1 MSWYTEEEIEKLL
14 EDEELRKRIARFVT
28 MSGEEFFDEVY
39 THLSPEELEEYL
51 EENRNGFVTKRS
63 ENSSTIIL
71 VLYSTDLQNETETI
85 ISRIREIVRA
95 GSAILSKNPEMEGIA
110 SFFTMPVREA
120 ANPMSTSNRNPHIL
134 GRTAII

>member
-51 EENRNGFVTKRS
+51 EENPSERKYLKRS
-63 ENSSTIIL
+63 EPYKTITAQRRKVCQMTNLPSS
-71 VLYSTDLQNETETI
+71 
-85 ISRIREIVRA
+85 
-95 GSAILSKNPEMEGIA
+95 GSSSK
-110 SFFTMPVREA
+110 
-120 ANPMSTSNRNPHIL
+120 
-134 GRTAII
+134 

>member
-51 EENRNGFVTKRS
+51 DKRK
-63 ENSSTIIL
+63 
-71 VLYSTDLQNETETI
+71 V
-85 ISRIREIVRA
+85 
-95 GSAILSKNPEMEGIA
+95 K
-110 SFFTMPVREA
+110 
-120 ANPMSTSNRNPHIL
+120 
-134 GRTAII
+134 

>member
-51 EENRNGFVTKRS
+51 EEAGVRVIMVRDALEEGK
-63 ENSSTIIL
+63 
-71 VLYSTDLQNETETI
+71 
-85 ISRIREIVRA
+85 ISKT
-95 GSAILSKNPEMEGIA
+95 L
-110 SFFTMPVREA
+110 
-120 ANPMSTSNRNPHIL
+120 
-134 GRTAII
+134 

>member
-51 EENRNGFVTKRS
+51 EENPSERKYLKRY
-63 ENSSTIIL
+63 EPYNSIL
-71 VLYSTDLQNETETI
+71 AQRRKVCHMTNLPS
-85 ISRIREIVRA
+85 S
-95 GSAILSKNPEMEGIA
+95 GSSSK
-110 SFFTMPVREA
+110 
-120 ANPMSTSNRNPHIL
+120 
-134 GRTAII
+134 

>member
-51 EENRNGFVTKRS
+51 EENPR
-63 ENSSTIIL
+63 L
-71 VLYSTDLQNETETI
+71 
-85 ISRIREIVRA
+85 
-95 GSAILSKNPEMEGIA
+95 
-110 SFFTMPVREA
+110 
-120 ANPMSTSNRNPHIL
+120 
-134 GRTAII
+134 